1 MEITMKSWNYGCS
14 VNVDLKENNIKTSSG
29 LPTTDFIYLILSSI
43 IWSQI
48 YSIFVNQKHI
58 LLVSRD
64 TQVSSTNKTDRHDKI
79 EILLRVALDI
89 ITLTITLLVLKK
101 SAIKAILYFTP
112 TVNNIN
118 KVRFSVFAQK
128 CCVYTNN

>member
-1 MEITMKSWNYGCS
+1 M
-14 VNVDLKENNIKTSSG
+14 
-29 LPTTDFIYLILSSI
+29 
-43 IWSQI
+43 

-58 LLVSRD
+58 LLVSPD

-79 EILLRVALDI
+79 EILLKVALNI

-118 KVRFSVFAQK
+118 KVRFSVFVQT